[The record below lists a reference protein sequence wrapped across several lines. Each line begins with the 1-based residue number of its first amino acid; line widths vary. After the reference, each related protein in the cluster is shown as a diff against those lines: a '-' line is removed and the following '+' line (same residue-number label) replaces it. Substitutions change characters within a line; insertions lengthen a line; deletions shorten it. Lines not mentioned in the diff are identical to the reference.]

1 MQPSIPWSKSVS
13 VFVIEKTSVIHSLKC
28 TAPFSLIVP
37 LLSLAVTHCYLLS
50 LVVLLVVTL
59 CHLFTTPCHSL
70 YHSLPFIVIWLSL
83 VCLFIND
90 PFKRRYCTASCM
102 FEVTDVYDIN
112 LIWIILPWHCFAF
125 KTFLR
130 SSKLW
135 SIRLRNICDYCLT
148 KLLLTMMSIWLNYIN
163 SFWLFR
169 KCIKTYLENHYQFFD
184 ILKTKYCKI
193 RRSCNLLIKVKF
205 HGLEWSSPLNTQNGS
220 LQVKSVIL

>member
-1 MQPSIPWSKSVS
+1 MHCA
-13 VFVIEKTSVIHSLKC
+13 VFINCTTAITRCHSLL
-28 TAPFSLIVP
+28 FV
-37 LLSLAVTHCYLLS
+37 VTCCI
-50 LVVLLVVTL
+50 TL
-59 CHLFTTPCHSL
+59 CHLFTTPCHLLSL
-70 YHSLPFIVIWLSL
+70 VAQLVVTRLPL
-83 VCLFIND
+83 VCLFSND
-90 PFKRRYCTASCM
+90 PFKRRYSITSCM

-135 SIRLRNICDYCLT
+135 SIRLRNISDYRLT
-148 KLLLTMMSIWLNYIN
+148 KLLVTMTSIWLNYIN